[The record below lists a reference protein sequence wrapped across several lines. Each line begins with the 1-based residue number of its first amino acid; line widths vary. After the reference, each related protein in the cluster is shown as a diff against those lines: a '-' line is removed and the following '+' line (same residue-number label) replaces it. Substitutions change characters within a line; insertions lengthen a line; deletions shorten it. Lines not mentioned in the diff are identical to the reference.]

1 MKRYAVW
8 IVLLLATPALA
19 TISQRQSPVSQW
31 NAGAS
36 STCFATLGS
45 TPIATDLFVVWSFW
59 TYTPPNQLT
68 AKVTDSFGNT
78 FVSAVGPTLQTASNT
93 FAQIF
98 YVPNLSSGT
107 GSDKLTVTYYLNG
120 TITNANTSGCVF
132 VEYQGADLNYP
143 LDSVSAGY
151 SSSLNPTSLLDSG
164 TVAPANSNLLVFAG
178 GISDGGTATAGT
190 GFASI
195 QSYSFTGGGSAITE
209 QNSSAI
215 TGNNTLQRATA
226 CLAPLP
232 CPTTPIG
239 NWLMQMAVF
248 RDASS
253 TVAGGWPPARLGQIL
268 YASQF
273 PGLDASAKIQNAI
286 DACPPSGCTVYAL
299 DLSDVGGTGSRNID
313 PGGKLV
319 ALWLG
324 SYTYNFS
331 QITLR
336 TGFEI
341 IGSGS
346 GGTVVQ
352 SSGGTFIQAQNGN
365 NPVFVIPQT
374 TDTPV
379 QRAVIRDLQIFGSS
393 GNISEDG
400 LLADCSGPVIGN
412 GLQYSLLENVAFQ
425 NFQGASIH
433 LRGAPNNFQSGN
445 QFDTFINVTVFR
457 PIETSSVFSE
467 TSELSAARRVAHP
480 FRVRI

>member
-1 MKRYAVW
+1 MFAV
-8 IVLLLATPALA
+8 PALA
-19 TISQRQSPVSQW
+19 TISQVQSNATWGTPNTTSCTVTLSNTKHPNLLVVWATWSPSSVTVSQVVDT
-31 NAGAS
+31 NN
-36 STCFATLGS
+36 T
-45 TPIATDLFVVWSFW
+45 TPF
-59 TYTPPNQLT
+59 P
-68 AKVTDSFGNT
+68 
-78 FVSAVGPTLQTASNT
+78 SAVGPTIQSASNT
-93 FAQIF
+93 AAAQIL
-98 YVPNLSSGT
+98 YQNNI
-107 GSDKLTVTYYLNG
+107 NG
-120 TITNANTSGCVF
+120 TVGTDTVKVTFSGMATTASCVA
-132 VEYQGADLNYP
+132 VEYSGADQNYP
-143 LDSVSAGY
+143 LNSVSAGY